1 MDVIIVKIG
10 KVPGA
15 IVDVAINGG
24 DPRTVETCL
33 RLAGLTV
40 EGSEMRKNGV
50 IVTDVNTPVVH
61 GETIMLF
68 NKIKGA

>member
-15 IVDVAINGG
+15 VVDISINGG
-24 DPRTVETCL
+24 DPHTVATCL
-33 RLAGLTV
+33 RLAGLTA

-50 IVTDVNTPVVH
+50 IVTDLNTPVVN
-61 GETIMLF
+61 GETVLLF